1 MRIKYGTI
9 FSFKVPRVVLPQ
21 IRQRSVAPLPSL
33 DRNEAHTESLPS
45 LAAPGY
51 LIQTCDRRARGTRG
65 PVASR
70 PLLLRRLCLL
80 VILALSLCHRKV
92 SRDTHR
98 SRDLANN
105 TSSCFHWRSR
115 KSPCDHPSVQGTSS
129 RRRDRPV
136 NLCTTDS
143 YSRCRRGLR

>member
-1 MRIKYGTI
+1 MKKKKGVKTEEVRGLRIKYGTI

-105 TSSCFHWRSR
+105 TSSCGRNPRTLRTRVIRCPVF
-115 KSPCDHPSVQGTSS
+115 SVRFFLS
-129 RRRDRPV
+129 
-136 NLCTTDS
+136 LIHI
-143 YSRCRRGLR
+143 